1 MEKSKD
7 EKATGG
13 QAVAK
18 PSDAQNED
26 FFLEIRQ
33 IIDSARSR
41 AYSAVNTA
49 MVEAYWQIGR
59 RIVEEEQH
67 GEDRAAYG
75 QSLIKELSKRL
86 VQEYGNGFSVVNLK
100 NMRFFYLTFRS
111 TLNVDVS
118 ESSRKGHTVCA
129 QFQTDNPSP
138 HPYSERSPKGHAV
151 RTLFQTNSQEPNPP
165 LSEQSEKGYAV
176 CSLLDET
183 PQIPCLGRLSWSHYR
198 VIMRVDSEPA
208 RLWYLREAAENQW
221 SVRTLDRNISTQ
233 YYERLLMSQKKEPV
247 VQEMREKT
255 IDYQRDK
262 FEFIKSPAVLEFLNL
277 PNNLGFT
284 ESDLEKA
291 LIDNLQQF
299 ILELGKGYAFV
310 ERQKLMRTEARNYY
324 VDLVFYNY
332 ILKCFVLIDLKTE
345 RITHQ
350 DVGQMDMY
358 VRMFDETI
366 CSEGDNPTLGIVL
379 CSETDQD
386 IARYS
391 ILKGNEQIF
400 AAKYKLYL
408 PSEEELAREIERQK
422 SLLKTQL
429 EKE

>member
-1 MEKSKD
+1 MDKDGKTTNVQTPSLSLD
-7 EKATGG
+7 EK
-13 QAVAK
+13 
-18 PSDAQNED
+18 NEV
-26 FFLEIRQ
+26 FFVEIRR
-33 IIDSARSR
+33 IVDSARSR
-41 AYSAVNTA
+41 AYAAVNSA
-49 MVEAYWQIGR
+49 MVEAYWLIGK
-59 RIVEEEQH
+59 RIVEREQQ
-67 GEDRAAYG
+67 GENRATYG
-75 QSLIKELSKRL
+75 QNLIKELSKRL
-86 VQEYGNGFSVVNLK
+86 VQEYGAGFSVVNLK

-111 TLNVDVS
+111 TLNSDS
-118 ESSRKGHTVCA
+118 DE
-129 QFQTDNPSP
+129 QL
-138 HPYSERSPKGHAV
+138 EKGHAV
-151 RTLFQTNSQEPNPP
+151 RALFKTDDPARKDCAVRN
-165 LSEQSEKGYAV
+165 LSDDVS
-176 CSLLDET
+176 
-183 PQIPCLGRLSWSHYR
+183 QIPFLGRLSWTHYR
-198 VIMRVDSEPA
+198 TIMRVDSEAA
-208 RLWYLREAAENQW
+208 RRWYLREAAENQW
-221 SVRTLDRNISTQ
+221 SSRTLDRNIATQ

-262 FEFIKSPAVLEFLNL
+262 FEFIKNPAVLEFLNL
-277 PNNLGFT
+277 PNNLGYT
-284 ESDLEKA
+284 ESSLEKA
-291 LIDNLQQF
+291 IIDNLQQF

-310 ERQKLMRTEARNYY
+310 ERQKLIRTEARNYY

-391 ILKGNEQIF
+391 ILKGSEQIF

-422 SLLKTQL
+422 ARLQTQL
-429 EKE
+429 EKEKSSNAY